1 MWPELWAYGIAELGH
16 SLVRPKEL
24 EAEATNET
32 YAEVGHR
39 AGERADMQFGDQSPI
54 TITKPHQPH
63 YHYWVPIGVTIGV
76 RAEEGVGQS
85 QAWRSLDKDFGG
97 CVLPRVQRELL
108 SIKCQNIRSPA
119 NSATTPL
126 ALHVHTPSSPTWPS
140 S

>member
-39 AGERADMQFGDQSPI
+39 AGETADMQTEDHSPI
-54 TITKPHQPH
+54 TKPSRINPTTIIG
-63 YHYWVPIGVTIGV
+63 WVPIGV

-85 QAWRSLDKDFGG
+85 QAW
-97 CVLPRVQRELL
+97 
-108 SIKCQNIRSPA
+108 
-119 NSATTPL
+119 
-126 ALHVHTPSSPTWPS
+126 
-140 S
+140 

>member
-39 AGERADMQFGDQSPI
+39 AGERADMQSEDHSPI

-63 YHYWVPIGVTIGV
+63 YHYWVPIGV
-76 RAEEGVGQS
+76 RAEEGVGTGDR
-85 QAWRSLDKDFGG
+85 AKLGVVWTRTLEDVCCEG
-97 CVLPRVQRELL
+97 PTR
-108 SIKCQNIRSPA
+108 
-119 NSATTPL
+119 ATFD
-126 ALHVHTPSSPTWPS
+126 
-140 S
+140 

>member
-39 AGERADMQFGDQSPI
+39 AGESADMQYQSPI

-63 YHYWVPIGVTIGV
+63 YHYWVPIGVG
-76 RAEEGVGQS
+76 RKEGVGQS
-85 QAWRSLDKDFGG
+85 ELSEAW
-97 CVLPRVQRELL
+97 
-108 SIKCQNIRSPA
+108 
-119 NSATTPL
+119 
-126 ALHVHTPSSPTWPS
+126 
-140 S
+140 

>member
-39 AGERADMQFGDQSPI
+39 AGERADMQSEDHSPI

-63 YHYWVPIGVTIGV
+63 YHYWVPIGV